1 MKRIT
6 ILAAAGAL
14 LAFPA
19 IGTTAA
25 FAATDDGAAH
35 VRVHA
40 KHGADDP
47 AGHHRHHRADDKFAA
62 GKPAPTT
69 PRPPPPP
76 PPAPPRPLRGGT
88 PPSPYDAR
96 PRSWGRARRRAAH
109 AMR

>member
-25 FAATDDGAAH
+25 FAATDDSAAH

-40 KHGADDP
+40 RHGADDPAGHHHRHHRADDKFAVGKHGADDP
-47 AGHHRHHRADDKFAA
+47 AGHHRHHHHD
-62 GKPAPTT
+62 G
-69 PRPPPPP
+69 
-76 PPAPPRPLRGGT
+76 
-88 PPSPYDAR
+88 
-96 PRSWGRARRRAAH
+96 
-109 AMR
+109 

>member
-47 AGHHRHHRADDKFAA
+47 AGHHRHHRADDKLAVAKHGADDPA
-62 GKPAPTT
+62 GH
-69 PRPPPPP
+69 RHHH
-76 PPAPPRPLRGGT
+76 RHHHDG
-88 PPSPYDAR
+88 
-96 PRSWGRARRRAAH
+96 
-109 AMR
+109 